1 MAIDKKR
8 IRDSFKEEMAL
19 DMLGD
24 ANPFESGEDVITE
37 LDPPDLI
44 ADIEAKDAA
53 RKRADMQKG
62 RMFTMPDVDNI
73 SSIIRGMGKKE
84 GDFIEVPVKL
94 ARTKKT
100 RLY

>member
-8 IRDSFKEEMAL
+8 IRDSVKEQMAL

-24 ANPFESGEDVITE
+24 ANPFDAGEDVITE

-53 RKRADMQKG
+53 RKRADMQKE
-62 RMFTMPDVDNI
+62 RMFKIPDVEGI
-73 SSIIRGMGKKE
+73 ESIIKDIGKKE

>member
-8 IRDSFKEEMAL
+8 IRDSVKEQMAL

-24 ANPFESGEDVITE
+24 VNPFESGEDVITE

-53 RKRADMQKG
+53 RKRADMQKE
-62 RMFTMPDVDNI
+62 RMFTMPDPDNI
-73 SSIIRGMGKKE
+73 SSRIRGMGKKE